1 MSAIGRLLGR
11 FRGATGSAAEV
22 IEASR
27 RVDRVAPWLLI
38 GPDLLLDQYEELRRR
53 GVTHVLDL
61 RDEGSDDAGALE
73 AMGFRWLR
81 IPVADRHAPSDD
93 QLTELVLWLDS
104 DADPNVD
111 QALYVHCH
119 AGLGRTPTIAMALL
133 MQHDLS
139 LAEAHRMVLAAR
151 PESAPTPRQLEWLR
165 ALQDSLRQEDTA
177 ARPSSEG

>member
-11 FRGATGSAAEV
+11 FRGATSSAAEV

-73 AMGFRWLR
+73 AMG
-81 IPVADRHAPSDD
+81 
-93 QLTELVLWLDS
+93 
-104 DADPNVD
+104 
-111 QALYVHCH
+111 
-119 AGLGRTPTIAMALL
+119 
-133 MQHDLS
+133 
-139 LAEAHRMVLAAR
+139 
-151 PESAPTPRQLEWLR
+151 
-165 ALQDSLRQEDTA
+165 
-177 ARPSSEG
+177 